1 MSTVRKNVYELAQ
14 ERLRTV
20 FSEFDNVYIS
30 FSGGKDS
37 GVLLNLCI
45 DYMRR
50 HNITRKLGVFHMD
63 YEVQYDETTRYIE
76 RVFNANR
83 DILEIIPCLH
93 SFQSADM
100 HFHVPILLAPVGGK
114 QTRHVGTQYASRKLH
129 FKRLSVL
136 FRQDVGLRIS
146 ANVRTVV
153 PPAQT
158 CRPHMLPRRNTHPGE
173 LQPLAYHIRR
183 QTHVHLHPQERP
195 CMQIHGICTYQ
206 EGTRRQAPHN
216 GLL

>member
-1 MSTVRKNVYELAQ
+1 
-14 ERLRTV
+14 
-20 FSEFDNVYIS
+20 
-30 FSGGKDS
+30 
-37 GVLLNLCI
+37 
-45 DYMRR
+45 
-50 HNITRKLGVFHMD
+50 
-63 YEVQYDETTRYIE
+63 
-76 RVFNANR
+76 
-83 DILEIIPCLH
+83 
-93 SFQSADM
+93 M

-136 FRQDVGLRIS
+136 FRQYVGLRIS

-183 QTHVHLHPQERP
+183 QTHIAVSQPRMDIAKLHRCLQRLHNLRLAHDRYLDGER
-195 CMQIHGICTYQ
+195 TFWL
-206 EGTRRQAPHN
+206 
-216 GLL
+216 GLQQTLRPIL